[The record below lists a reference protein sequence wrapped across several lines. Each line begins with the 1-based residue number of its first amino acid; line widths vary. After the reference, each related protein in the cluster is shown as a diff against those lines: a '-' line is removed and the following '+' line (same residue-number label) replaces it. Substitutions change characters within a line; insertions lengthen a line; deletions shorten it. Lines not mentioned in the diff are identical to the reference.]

1 MVYNEDN
8 LKGVETFMITL
19 LIAAV
24 IILILALVLMVI
36 LPIASILAIPV
47 LIDATVIVILVK
59 IITHGKKKKEDKK

>member
-1 MVYNEDN
+1 
-8 LKGVETFMITL
+8 
-19 LIAAV
+19 
-24 IILILALVLMVI
+24 MVI